1 MLNIA
6 ANPSQIIFGGIAALM
21 AALLWAVAA
30 IIFQR
35 LGENVPPAELN
46 LVKGSLAVL
55 LMIVTTLLLGESLP
69 VMPAL
74 TFILLLISGIVGI
87 GIGDTAYFESLNH
100 MGSRLALLLGMIAPP
115 LTGML
120 AWLFFRETIS
130 LIGWLGIAITIG
142 GVAWV
147 ITEEQSAEDKIKI
160 NYKQGLKFAVIA
172 SISQAIGA
180 VISRYAMTE
189 AGVTVSALQTAIIR
203 LLAGIVYL
211 IIFIALSKKTPFL
224 WLRKDEHGSWIS
236 SWKLVRMV
244 ALVGFIGTYSAIWLQ
259 QVSIQ
264 YAPVAIAQTLLST
277 SPLFILPII
286 AIRGEKLSIRAVV
299 GAVIGLAGIVLL
311 FSLG

>member
-30 IIFQR
+30 IIFHR

-100 MGSRLALLLGMIAPP
+100 MGSSLALLLGMLAPP
-115 LTGML
+115 LTGVI
-120 AWLFFRETIS
+120 AWVFMGETIP
-130 LIGWLGIAITIG
+130 LVGWLGIAITIG

-147 ITEEQSAEDKIKI
+147 ITEERAGEQKVKI
-160 NYKQGLKFAVIA
+160 NYRQGLKFAIIA
-172 SISQAIGA
+172 SLSQAIGA

-211 IIFIALSKKTPFL
+211 TILLILSRRSLFV
-224 WLRKDEHGSWIS
+224 WLRNADPENKASR
-236 SWKLVRMV
+236 WKLIRMI
-244 ALVGFIGTYSAIWLQ
+244 ALVGFIGTYSAVWLQ
-259 QVSIQ
+259 QLSIQ
-264 YAPVAIAQTLLST
+264 YTPVGIAQTLLST

-286 AIRGEKLSIRAVV
+286 ALRGEKLSFRAVC
-299 GAVIGLAGIVLL
+299 GAVVALGGIVLL
-311 FSLG
+311 FSQG

>member
-1 MLNIA
+1 MFSIA
-6 ANPSQIIFGGIAALM
+6 TAPSQVIFGGFAALI

-30 IIFQR
+30 IIFRR
-35 LGENVPPAELN
+35 LGENIPPGELN
-46 LVKGSLAVL
+46 LIKGSLAVL
-55 LMIVTTLLLGESLP
+55 LMIATTLILNEALP
-69 VMPAL
+69 VMPTL

-87 GIGDTAYFESLNH
+87 GIGDTAYFESLNY

-115 LTGML
+115 LTGIL

-130 LIGWLGIAITIG
+130 LVGWLGIAITIG

-147 ITEEQSAEDKIKI
+147 ITEEQSAENKIKI

-172 SISQAIGA
+172 SLSQAIGA

-189 AGVTVSALQTAIIR
+189 QGVTVSALQTAIIR

>member
-1 MLNIA
+1 MFSIA
-6 ANPSQIIFGGIAALM
+6 TNSSQVIFGGFAALI

-30 IIFQR
+30 IIFRR
-35 LGENVPPAELN
+35 LGENIPPGELN
-46 LVKGSLAVL
+46 LIKGSLAVL
-55 LMIVTTLLLGESLP
+55 LMIATTLILNEALP
-69 VMPAL
+69 IMPAL
-74 TFILLLISGIVGI
+74 TIILLLISGIVGI
-87 GIGDTAYFESLNH
+87 GIGDTAYFESLNY

-115 LTGML
+115 LTGIL

-147 ITEEQSAEDKIKI
+147 ITEEQSAENKIKI

-172 SISQAIGA
+172 SLSQSIGA

-189 AGVTVSALQTAIIR
+189 QGVTVSALQTAIIR

-211 IIFIALSKKTPFL
+211 IIFIAVSKKTPFL

-236 SWKLVRMV
+236 SWKLVRMI

-286 AIRGEKLSIRAVV
+286 ALRGEKLSFRAVV
-299 GAVIGLAGIVLL
+299 GAIIALAGIVLL
-311 FSLG
+311 FTR

>member
-74 TFILLLISGIVGI
+74 TFILLIISGIVGI

-100 MGSRLALLLGMIAPP
+100 MGSSLALLLGMLAPP
-115 LTGML
+115 LTGVI
-120 AWLFFRETIS
+120 AWVFMGETIP

-147 ITEEQSAEDKIKI
+147 ITEERSGEHKIKV
-160 NYKQGLKFAVIA
+160 NYRQGLKFAIIA
-172 SISQAIGA
+172 SLSQAIGA

-211 IIFIALSKKTPFL
+211 TFLLILSRRSLFV
-224 WLRKDEHGSWIS
+224 WLRNDDPENKTSK
-236 SWKLVRMV
+236 WKLIRMI
-244 ALVGFIGTYSAIWLQ
+244 ALVGFIGTYSAVWLQ
-259 QVSIQ
+259 QLSIQ
-264 YAPVAIAQTLLST
+264 YTPVGIAQTLLST

-286 AIRGEKLSIRAVV
+286 ALRGEKLSFRAVC
-299 GAVIGLAGIVLL
+299 GAVVALGGIVLL
-311 FSLG
+311 FSQG